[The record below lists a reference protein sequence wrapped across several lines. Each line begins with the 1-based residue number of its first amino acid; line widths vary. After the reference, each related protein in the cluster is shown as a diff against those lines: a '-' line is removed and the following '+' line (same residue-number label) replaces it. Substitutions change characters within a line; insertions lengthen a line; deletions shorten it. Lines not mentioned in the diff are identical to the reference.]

1 MAHRRRIV
9 LLLAAVDPGDVVAP
23 GDQTGVAN
31 ECAADDGGT
40 DAAETFDEA
49 GLALD
54 PDGIRRFEP
63 LNDPVMVTADEVTW
77 LEYDDIVMGILLDSG
92 EAQAFPI
99 SQMTYHH
106 VANTTLAGEPYL
118 VTY

>member
-1 MAHRRRIV
+1 
-9 LLLAAVDPGDVVAP
+9 
-23 GDQTGVAN
+23 
-31 ECAADDGGT
+31 
-40 DAAETFDEA
+40 
-49 GLALD
+49 
-54 PDGIRRFEP
+54 
-63 LNDPVMVTADEVTW
+63 MVTADEVTW
-77 LEYDDIVMGILLDSG
+77 LEHDDIVMGILLDSG